1 MRALITNDDGIDS
14 VGLHTLARIAVAA
27 GLDVTVAA
35 PHQER
40 SGSSAALSAL
50 EAEGRLLVER
60 RALEGLDGVTA
71 LAVQATPAMI
81 VFSGARGA
89 FGDPPDIVLSGIN
102 HGPNTGAA
110 ILHSG
115 TVGAALTAVSHNLP
129 AMAVSLATTRPTHW
143 DTAGNVATQALQ
155 WFLERTDRAY
165 VLNVNVPD
173 IPPDRL
179 RGLTRGGLANFGA
192 VQANIGERGQGYVT
206 MTFEVIDKE
215 PAPDTDV
222 ALLRQGFASATVLQA
237 PCESFEVDVSTLGTG
252 RRSDE
257 ESAGRS
263 R

>member
-1 MRALITNDDGIDS
+1 MRALITNDDGIQS
-14 VGLHTLARIAVAA
+14 VGIHTLARIAVAA

-71 LAVQATPAMI
+71 LSVQATPAMI
-81 VFSGARGA
+81 VFTGARGA

-115 TVGAALTAVSHNLP
+115 TVGAALTAVSHNVP
-129 AMAVSLATTRPTHW
+129 ALAVSLATTRPTHW
-143 DTAGNVATQALQ
+143 DTAAHAATQALG
-155 WFLERTDRAY
+155 WFLEHADQPY
-165 VLNVNVPD
+165 VLNINVPD
-173 IPPDRL
+173 IPRDQL
-179 RGLTRGGLANFGA
+179 RGLRRGGLANFGA

-206 MTFEVIDKE
+206 MTFEVIDDE
-215 PAPDTDV
+215 PPPDTDV

-237 PCESFEVDVSTLGTG
+237 PCESTAVDVSSLG
-252 RRSDE
+252 
-257 ESAGRS
+257 
-263 R
+263 